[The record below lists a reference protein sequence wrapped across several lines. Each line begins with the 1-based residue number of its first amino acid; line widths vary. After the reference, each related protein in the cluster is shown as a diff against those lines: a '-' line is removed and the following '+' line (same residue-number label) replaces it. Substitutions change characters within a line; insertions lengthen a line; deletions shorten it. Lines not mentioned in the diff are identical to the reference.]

1 MTSFNRSNMYRPII
15 IYVILSFSLV
25 ATLPAKSFAIFVSSE
40 MSQDISTSSDSLRD
54 NELVKIQ
61 KVLESKVI
69 EQRLTDLG
77 LNPGEIKERV
87 KQLSDEEI
95 HYFATQLDSLNAG
108 GGIGGV
114 VISLLVVVILVLVIL
129 QLTGHKIIVQ

>member
-1 MTSFNRSNMYRPII
+1 MT
-15 IYVILSFSLV
+15 
-25 ATLPAKSFAIFVSSE
+25 E
-40 MSQDISTSSDSLRD
+40 
-54 NELVKIQ
+54 IQ
-61 KVLESKVI
+61 NVLESKVI

-87 KQLSDEEI
+87 EQLSDEEI

-108 GGIGGV
+108 GDVGAV

-129 QLTGHKIIVQ
+129 QLTGHKIIVE

>member
-1 MTSFNRSNMYRPII
+1 MKCFNRSTLYRLII
-15 IYVILSFSLV
+15 FYLILSFSLV
-25 ATLPAKSFAIFVSSE
+25 AILPAKSYAIFVSSE
-40 MSQDISTSSDSLRD
+40 MSQEISSPFESMRD
-54 NELVKIQ
+54 KELAEIQ

-69 EQRLTDLG
+69 EQRLKDLG

-87 KQLSDEEI
+87 NQLTDEEM

-108 GGIGGV
+108 GDIGGV
-114 VISLLVVVILVLVIL
+114 VISLLIIVILVLVVL